1 MKQLFLANIKKYID
15 ISFIIIDLL
24 LYINNNDIYY

>member
-1 MKQLFLANIKKYID
+1 MKWLFLANIKKYID